1 MREVEGG
8 EVLHEGTEGVV
19 GGESLQDMSLD
30 QVREE
35 RSWMIIGKMTVLFL
49 IQRLE

>member
-19 GGESLQDMSLD
+19 GGESLQDMPLD

-35 RSWMIIGKMTVLFL
+35 RS
-49 IQRLE
+49 

>member
-8 EVLHEGTEGVV
+8 EVLHEETKSMV
-19 GGESLQDMSLD
+19 GGESLQDMPLD